1 MNKLAALWEFALKM
15 LPHAA
20 CFLTAFVLSLALTPA
35 VRELARKCGM
45 VDKPSGRR
53 INKTPVPRGGGLAV
67 FLAFIAT
74 AGLFFFFMGHRDFTV
89 GVREGNFWRLAI
101 VSSILVVTGLVDDK
115 FGMPPRVKLSLQILA
130 GLLTNLWLGIG
141 FQSVFPSLPGWLDCA
156 LTTFWIVGAVNA
168 FNLIDGLDG
177 LAGGLA
183 AIAVAGM
190 AGSLFFMRSP
200 GATVFH
206 FAIVGALFG
215 FLRYNF
221 HPASVFLGDT
231 GSMFLG
237 YLVSTLPLVTRTG
250 DSLLV
255 GVGVPLLAM
264 GVPIFDTSLAIVR
277 RSVRAFLFREER
289 KAEGQTRMMQPDVDH
304 LHHRLLRKYASQKKV
319 AWALYLLAGF
329 LVLSGLGAVALRDRA
344 AGLFAVT
351 FIVAVVVAVR
361 DMSRVELFDAG
372 RLLDVVAHDATP
384 ATRRRRAALLVP
396 MLMIADAALLVA
408 AWVLARVFAGQP
420 VTQQALHTFM
430 PLTVAPAFVAVVL
443 FKGYSTVWGRAQI
456 SNYLRL
462 GAAVAVGTAAS
473 FAGFTIGGYS
483 QGRTVTVPLLFAACA
498 CALLSL
504 LRMTRMILRDAFY
517 AFSAR
522 RLADDPS
529 TTRVLVYGAGLRY
542 RAFRRELVR
551 DAARGRRFIVGIVDD
566 DVLLKGHVIGGV
578 KIWGPHVDAA
588 RIVAA
593 TRAQEVVIACN
604 LTPERRA
611 AAIAAFK
618 KCGVR
623 VLEFSFSEREV

>member
-1 MNKLAALWEFALKM
+1 MPKLMALLDFVVKM
-15 LPHAA
+15 LPQAL
-20 CFLTAFVLSLALTPA
+20 CFLTAFALSLALTPC

-45 VDKPSGRR
+45 VDKPSARR
-53 INKTPVPRGGGLAV
+53 INTTPVPRGGGLAV
-67 FLAFIAT
+67 FLSLAAT
-74 AGLFFFFMGHRDFTV
+74 AGLFFLFMGNRDFTI
-89 GVREGNFWRLAI
+89 GVREGDFWRLTL
-101 VSSILVVTGLVDDK
+101 VSSVLVVTGLVDDK
-115 FGMPPRVKLSLQILA
+115 FGLSPRIKLFLQVVAALV
-130 GLLTNLWLGIG
+130 TNLWLGVG
-141 FQSVFPSLPGWLDCA
+141 FQSVFPWLPGWLDCVV
-156 LTTFWIVGAVNA
+156 TTFWIVGAVNA

-200 GATVFH
+200 GTTAIH

-237 YLVSTLPLVTRTG
+237 YLVSTLPLVTRAG
-250 DSLLV
+250 DSFLV

-277 RSVRAFLFREER
+277 RSVRRGLFREEHKDEDR
-289 KAEGQTRMMQPDVDH
+289 ARMMQPDVDH
-304 LHHRLLRKYASQKKV
+304 LHHRLLRKYASQRKV
-319 AWALYLLAGF
+319 AWALYLLAVF

-351 FIVAVVVAVR
+351 FVVAVVVAVR

-372 RLLDVVAHDATP
+372 CLLDAVAHGASP
-384 ATRRRRAALLVP
+384 AGRRRRAALLVP
-396 MLMIADAALLVA
+396 MLMIADATLLVS
-408 AWVLARVFAGQP
+408 AWVLACIFAGQP
-420 VTQQALHTFM
+420 VSSQALHTFM
-430 PLTVAPAFVAVVL
+430 PLTVAPTFVAIVL

-462 GAAVAVGTAAS
+462 GFAVAAGAVAS

-483 QGRTVTVPLLFAACA
+483 HGRTITVPLLFAACS

-504 LRMTRMILRDAFY
+504 LRLSRMILRDAFY

-529 TTRVLVYGAGLRY
+529 TVRTLVYGAGLRY

-551 DAARGRRFIVGIVDD
+551 NAATGRRFIVGIIDD

-578 KIWGPHVDAA
+578 KVWGPHVDAG

-593 TRAQEVVIACN
+593 THAQEIVITCE
-604 LTPERRA
+604 LKPQRRT

-618 KCGVR
+618 GCGVK
-623 VLEFSFSEREV
+623 VSEFTFSEKEV